1 MTSAADS
8 VRRLRCGTSNRL
20 PRMRVLNEV
29 IVMEAGIKYRVTTD
43 TGEVFTGTF
52 NGSWPGSSGDG
63 RSFLDVVV
71 GDEASVRVDSM
82 SLYISE
88 IRTAEPV
95 E

>member
-1 MTSAADS
+1 MSED
-8 VRRLRCGTSNRL
+8 
-20 PRMRVLNEV
+20 
-29 IVMEAGIKYRVTTD
+29 IVMEAGVRYRVTSD
-43 TGEVFTGTF
+43 SGDVFTGTF
-52 NGSWPGSSGDG
+52 NGTWPGSSGDG

-82 SLYISE
+82 SVYVSE